1 MDNEAM
7 FDGKGGEG
15 EGEGGEEAPELVPN
29 KPSLTC
35 NAKTKVPVT
44 VLTGFLGAGKSTLLG
59 RILSER
65 HGMKIAVVMNELG
78 PTCALDRAILWNKTG
93 TAASEW
99 LTVENGCL
107 CCTAKN
113 ETFLALES
121 LLLRRDD
128 IEHVIVE
135 ASGAADPAALVS
147 KLWIDEALES
157 RVVLDA
163 VIAVVDVSTAQR
175 FLVSNSPQ
183 YSVEAARQV
192 AIADLILLN
201 KVDLAIGDEQIE
213 QAEAVIHSINSVAQ
227 ITKTHF
233 SK

>member
-1 MDNEAM
+1 M
-7 FDGKGGEG
+7 
-15 EGEGGEEAPELVPN
+15 VPN
-29 KPSLTC
+29 EINEPSPMC
-35 NAKTKVPVT
+35 DAKRKVPVT

-78 PTCALDRAILWNKTG
+78 PTGALDRAILWNRTG

-121 LLLRRDD
+121 LLLRRND
-128 IEHVIVE
+128 IEHVVVE

-147 KLWIDEALES
+147 RLWVDEALES

-175 FLVSNSPQ
+175 FLASDSPQ

-192 AIADLILLN
+192 AIADLVLLN
-201 KVDLAIGDEQIE
+201 KVDLAADDAQVH
-213 QAEAVIHSINSVAQ
+213 QAEMLIHGINSVAQ
-227 ITKTHF
+227 ITRTHF